1 MNQLHN
7 SYKTY
12 VYKILT
18 PPSEHMMLG
27 VVMEGWGGK
36 AQYLREFLEMLLEL
50 LFISFSL

>member
-27 VVMEGWGGK
+27 GVTGGEGK